1 MAVPSNWPQ
10 TIRSAGGEYLPLTAF
25 NDEPFW
31 RTLTFK
37 NVDLTT
43 ATFSGGIRAAFEE
56 ASAVLQA
63 FTFGTPTIVGAD
75 TVVSVS
81 ITEANIEALRDGV
94 DAGAIEQLFYNI
106 KYTPSGQPKETLLA
120 GEFKLQGA

>member
-1 MAVPSNWPQ
+1 MAVPNNWPQ
-10 TIRSAGGEYLPLTAF
+10 TIRAAGGEYYPVTVF
-25 NDEPFW
+25 NGEPFW
-31 RTLTFK
+31 RSLMFK

-43 ATFSGGIRAAFEE
+43 ATFEGGVRASFEE
-56 ASAVLQA
+56 SSPVLRA
-63 FTFGTPTIVGAD
+63 FTFGTPTMVGAD

-81 ITEANIEALRDGV
+81 ITEANIEALRSGV

-120 GEFKLQGA
+120 GEFNLQGA